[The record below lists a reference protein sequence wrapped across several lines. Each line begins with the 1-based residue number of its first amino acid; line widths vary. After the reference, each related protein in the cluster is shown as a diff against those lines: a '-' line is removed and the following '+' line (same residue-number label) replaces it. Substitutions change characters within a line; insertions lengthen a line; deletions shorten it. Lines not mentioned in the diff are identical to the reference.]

1 MTQDGHKT
9 KAELLQE
16 LNALRHRISELE
28 QTKQRFKESE
38 KQVEKELNGSEQLF
52 RSIFNNAADGILLAD
67 VENKRFHSCNKM
79 ICQMSGYTEQE
90 LKNLTI
96 TDIHPK
102 KDQPY
107 VQEQFDKQV
116 RGEFTLAKDIPI
128 KKKDGNV
135 FYVDINSFPVKLG
148 EKTYLMGIFRDVT
161 ERKRAEEQIRKLSAA
176 VEQSID
182 GIAIGDLEP
191 RLLYVNKA
199 YARMHDYKPK
209 EMIGMPVKK
218 LHNKQQICK
227 YQNFVKQ
234 IKTQGS
240 WDGEIGHIK
249 KDGTAFPT
257 YMSVTLLKNNEEKSI
272 GILAVARD
280 VTEAKHKEKELNIY
294 RERMAHTEQLVSVGT
309 ISATIAHEL
318 TQPLTVVRLS
328 IENSLAEL
336 QDAPYL
342 SSIIEQLN
350 VGLSGCSD
358 IASIVKR
365 FRDFAVT
372 SSGENQLEK
381 IYLNTLLEMIS
392 KLLDERAW
400 RTKVTIQLK
409 DIDKLPYI
417 YSNEQDLEQ
426 LFYALM
432 ENAVEAADGKKNRH
446 IIISGVE
453 KDENI
458 ELRFSDNCGGIAR
471 ENLDRIF
478 EPFFTTK
485 QVSKSTGLGLCVVQ
499 SIISRANGDI
509 QVESKAGEGST
520 FFVTLPI
527 NSIKKSRRIGDEK

>member
-28 QTKQRFKESE
+28 QTKQGFKESE

-52 RSIFNNAADGILLAD
+52 KSIFNNAADGILLAD

-135 FYVDINSFPVKLG
+135 FYVDINSFPVNLG
-148 EKTYLMGIFRDVT
+148 EKKYLMGIFRDIT
-161 ERKRAEEQIRKLSAA
+161 ERKKAEEQIRKLSAA

>member
-28 QTKQRFKESE
+28 QTKQGFKESE

-52 RSIFNNAADGILLAD
+52 KSIFNNAADGILLAD

-135 FYVDINSFPVKLG
+135 FYVDINSFPVNLG
-148 EKTYLMGIFRDVT
+148 EKKYLMGIFRDIT
-161 ERKRAEEQIRKLSAA
+161 ERKKAEEQIRKLSAA

-227 YQNFVKQ
+227 YQNCVKQ

>member
-28 QTKQRFKESE
+28 QTKQGFKESE

-52 RSIFNNAADGILLAD
+52 KSIFNNAADGILLAD

-135 FYVDINSFPVKLG
+135 FYVDINSFPVNLG
-148 EKTYLMGIFRDVT
+148 EKKYLMGIFRDIT
-161 ERKRAEEQIRKLSAA
+161 ERKKAEEQIRKLSAA

-336 QDAPYL
+336 QDVPYL